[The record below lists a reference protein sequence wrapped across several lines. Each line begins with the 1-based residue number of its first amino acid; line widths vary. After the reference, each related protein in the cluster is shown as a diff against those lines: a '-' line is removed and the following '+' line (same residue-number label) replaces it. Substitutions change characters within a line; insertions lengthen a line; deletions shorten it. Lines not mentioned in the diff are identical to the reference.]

1 MLTWEPQ
8 GVVEAE
14 SLKDLL
20 YKIEGRVLVAVLK
33 AKAGNITAAA
43 ALLQVDRAGLYRKLE
58 RHGLRVR
65 R

>member
-8 GVVEAE
+8 GVVEAD
-14 SLKDLL
+14 SLKELL
-20 YKIEGRVLVAVLK
+20 FRVEGRVLVAVLQ
-33 AKAGNITAAA
+33 AKAGNVSAAA
-43 ALLQVDRAGLYRKLE
+43 RLLKVDRAGLYRKLE

>member
-43 ALLQVDRAGLYRKLE
+43 TLLQVDRAGLYRKLE

>member
-8 GVVEAE
+8 EIVEAE

-20 YKIEGRVLVAVLK
+20 FKVEGRVLVAVLR

-58 RHGLRVR
+58 RHGLKVR